1 MSPPPPDTCPFGIAH
16 KICMLKET
24 GVIILHKVFEGQTD
38 GWTDTMDT
46 IRAPTSSMEGPK

>member
-1 MSPPPPDTCPFGIAH
+1 MFPPDTCPFGIAH

-46 IRAPTSSMEGPK
+46 IRAPTSSMEGP